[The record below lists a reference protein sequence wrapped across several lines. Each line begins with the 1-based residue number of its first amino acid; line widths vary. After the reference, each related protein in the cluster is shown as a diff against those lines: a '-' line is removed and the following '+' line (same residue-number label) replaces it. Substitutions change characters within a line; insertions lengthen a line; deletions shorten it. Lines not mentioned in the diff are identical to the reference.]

1 MCIRLIGISGLL
13 GIILLCGC
21 VRQEEK
27 PVPVQSVNWYPF
39 VPESVQDREVYD
51 TVFTES
57 DTLISQYYLRD
68 SIRELE
74 ILAGGFRVYPVDI
87 YRYEQAGDT
96 VLQAIRRELRFSE
109 AGFWGEQLGNVKVL
123 VFPMR
128 PSRGYMWNALRL
140 QAGLNEYRRVLSV
153 DSAFSGCGTCA
164 VVLLR
169 NDATALE
176 YHYGIDVFKP
186 EYGLYY
192 RWEKTMEYSI
202 IGGQSVLRSGS
213 SIRRI
218 RI

>member
-1 MCIRLIGISGLL
+1 MGIRLCGISGLL
-13 GIILLCGC
+13 GIILLYGC
-21 VRQEEK
+21 VRQK
-27 PVPVQSVNWYPF
+27 DTPIPVQSVNWYPLVAEF
-39 VPESVQDREVYD
+39 VQDREVHD

-57 DTLISQYYLRD
+57 DTLVSHYYLRD
-68 SIRELE
+68 SVRELE
-74 ILAGGFRVYPVDI
+74 ILPGGFRVYPVDI

-96 VLQAIRRELRFSE
+96 ILQAIRRELRFSDS
-109 AGFWGEQLGNVKVL
+109 GFWGEQLGNVKVL
-123 VFPMR
+123 VFPIS
-128 PSRGYMWNALRL
+128 PYRGYRWNALRL
-140 QAGLNEYRRVLSV
+140 QAGLNEYRQVLSI
-153 DSAFSGCGTCA
+153 DSAFSGCESCA

-176 YHYGIDVFKP
+176 YHYGIDAFQP